1 MIPSNSSVT
10 ESALGF
16 RLWLQ
21 FQFVADFPSSCS
33 LQVTA
38 AAQAP
43 CPHGLQLTSAITL
56 TSQCSH
62 PIPLDHV
69 S

>member
-38 AAQAP
+38 AAQALR
-43 CPHGLQLTSAITL
+43 PHGLQLTSV
-56 TSQCSH
+56 SPRPQ
-62 PIPLDHV
+62 PVPLDHV